1 MSDASPHGP
10 AILGVLELATYF
22 VFGTKMLQGSGS
34 VISVLFKK

>member
-22 VFGTKMLQGSGS
+22 FFEQKRYKVVAQ
-34 VISVLFKK
+34 